1 MTREEAIKIYW
12 EKVKLHTGVSWQT
25 DAPPWVSSYIDAYI
39 ALGMLTVQ
47 EAPLLTIK
55 ERLWIALTP
64 VREKYVSPDEIDKL
78 LRAAKLK
85 VVDE

>member
-1 MTREEAIKIYW
+1 
-12 EKVKLHTGVSWQT
+12 
-25 DAPPWVSSYIDAYI
+25 
-39 ALGMLTVQ
+39 MLTVQ